1 MIITLNDFEL
11 NSRDSRFY
19 LDEDVQGLGL
29 PEIRTSS
36 GVYSGRDGG
45 YIGAQFYGMRA
56 LSLVGRVFG
65 KDIVELEQKRRELQD
80 ALRTKNIT
88 MRVTTNA
95 GYTYLIY
102 CNLLKFDMPIKRT
115 VNIAPFKIELLAADP
130 IIYDDTNGAALKVT
144 VNKVLSGGY
153 IFPVVYPVLWQ
164 AGALPTSVNN
174 GGNTMVYPVIT
185 FTGSA
190 HEPVLY
196 NNTLG
201 KLFRMEDFTMGAND
215 TLVVD
220 MNPRA
225 RTVLLNG
232 GSVFHKVS
240 ADSQFWGLEVGANNL
255 LLDTN
260 NGNDTVSAE
269 VEWRSGYIGI

>member
-11 NSRDSRFY
+11 NSRDSKFY
-19 LDEDVQGLGL
+19 LDEDVQGLSL
-29 PEIRTSS
+29 PDIRTSS
-36 GVYSGRDGG
+36 GVYAGRDGG

-56 LSLVGRVFG
+56 LTLVGRVFG
-65 KDIVELEQKRRELQD
+65 QDVVEIEEKRRELQD

-88 MRVTTNA
+88 MRVLTNA
-95 GYTYLIY
+95 GQVYLIY
-102 CNLLKFDMPIKRT
+102 CNLIKFDMPIKRT
-115 VNIAPFKIELLAADP
+115 VTIAPFKIELLAADP
-130 IIYDDTNGAALKVT
+130 IIYDDTAGSTLSVT
-144 VNKVLSGGY
+144 VNKVLRGGY
-153 IFPVVYPVLWQ
+153 VYPVVYPVLWQ
-164 AGALPTSVNN
+164 AGALPTNVNN
-174 GGNTMVYPVIT
+174 AGNTMVYPVIT
-185 FTGSA
+185 FYGSA

-201 KLFRMEDFTMGAND
+201 KLFRMEAFTMGASD

-225 RTVLLNG
+225 HTVLLNG

-240 ADSQFWGLEVGANNL
+240 ADSQFWGLEVGNNDL
-255 LLDTN
+255 LLDTSD
-260 NGNDTVSAE
+260 GNDTVSAT